1 VSISSLSSLTAAL
14 TSSITP
20 AAGNTVKN
28 SAAANSAAGAAPTA
42 SGSGVTNYD
51 FTNITPAQL
60 GSDTQKLV
68 QSGQLS
74 LSQAALLR
82 ISSEP
87 LALVGPQGQI
97 VPFTAA
103 QKATLDNTPINALQM
118 VNNQISAL
126 QQTGE
131 ANNPASN
138 YKEWTGILSTLQSLQ
153 GTPESVNTVA

>member
-1 VSISSLSSLTAAL
+1 LTF
-14 TSSITP
+14 TSSSAP
-20 AAGNTVKN
+20 AAGSAINN
-28 SAAANSAAGAAPTA
+28 STAINSAAGAAPAT
-42 SGSGVTNYD
+42 SSSGVTNYN

-60 GSDTQKLV
+60 RSVTQKLV

-74 LSQAALLR
+74 LRQEALLQ

-87 LALVGPQGQI
+87 LGLVGPQGQF

-103 QKATLDNTPINALQM
+103 QKATLDNTPVNAIQIAKG
-118 VNNQISAL
+118 QISEL

-131 ANNPASN
+131 ANDPKYG

-153 GTPESVNTVA
+153 GTPESVRTVA

>member
-20 AAGNTVKN
+20 AAGSTVKN
-28 SAAANSAAGAAPTA
+28 STAANSAASAAPTA

-60 GSDTQKLV
+60 DSDTQKLV
-68 QSGQLS
+68 QSGQLT
-74 LSQAALLR
+74 LGQAALLQ

-87 LALVGPQGQI
+87 LGLVGPQGQF

-118 VNNQISAL
+118 VQNQVSEL

-131 ANNPASN
+131 TNDPGSN

>member
-1 VSISSLSSLTAAL
+1 
-14 TSSITP
+14 
-20 AAGNTVKN
+20 
-28 SAAANSAAGAAPTA
+28 
-42 SGSGVTNYD
+42 VTNYD

-60 GSDTQKLV
+60 DSDTEKLV

-74 LSQAALLR
+74 LGQAALLR

-87 LALVGPQGQI
+87 LGLVGPQGQF

-118 VNNQISAL
+118 VEKQVSWL
-126 QQTGE
+126 QQSGQ
-131 ANNPASN
+131 ANDPGSN
-138 YKEWTGILSTLQSLQ
+138 YKAWTGILSTLQSLQ